1 MTQLRSALSVA
12 AVFGALALLAACAKP
27 APKPV
32 ADGDMD
38 LGNPNAKVTIVEY
51 ASVTCPHC
59 AEFNKDVMPQL
70 MAKYITPGKV
80 HYVYREFL
88 TPPNDVSAAGILLA
102 RCAGK
107 ANYFKV
113 IDDIWAAQGQMFAD
127 GTGANAQPVLRQ
139 IGAKY
144 GIEGKA
150 FDQCVTDPKGLARIQ
165 DNIDKYMK
173 QDGVNSTPTFI
184 VNGKRLDRH
193 SGGISDFDDVLQPL
207 LQGK

>member
-1 MTQLRSALSVA
+1 MNLRTALTA
-12 AVFGALALLAACAKP
+12 IAALALLAACSKP

-32 ADGDMD
+32 GEGDMD
-38 LGNPNAKVTIVEY
+38 LGNPNAKVEIVEY
-51 ASVTCPHC
+51 ASITCPHC

-88 TPPNDVSAAGILLA
+88 TPPNDVSTAGILLA

-113 IDDIWAAQGQMFAD
+113 IDDIWAAQDQMFAD
-127 GTGANAQPVLRQ
+127 GTGANALPVLRQ

-144 GIEGKA
+144 GVTGKA
-150 FDQCVTDPKGLARIQ
+150 FDQCVTDPKGILRIQ
-165 DNIDKYMK
+165 DNVDKYMK
-173 QDGVNSTPTFI
+173 AGINSTPTFVI
-184 VNGKRLDRH
+184 NGQTLDRH
-193 SGGISDFDDVLQPL
+193 SGTISDFDEALQSL
-207 LQGK
+207 LKSQ

>member
-1 MTQLRSALSVA
+1 MKFRTALTAVA
-12 AVFGALALLAACAKP
+12 ALALLAACSKP

-32 ADGDMD
+32 GEGDMD
-38 LGNPNAKVTIVEY
+38 LGNPNAKVEIVEY

-88 TPPNDVSAAGILLA
+88 TPPNDVSTAGILLA

-107 ANYFKV
+107 ADYFKV
-113 IDDIWAAQGQMFAD
+113 IDDIWAAQDQMFAD
-127 GTGANAQPVLRQ
+127 GTGTNALPVLRQ

-144 GIEGKA
+144 GVTGKA
-150 FDQCVTDPKGLARIQ
+150 FDQCVTDPKGILRIQ
-165 DNIDKYMK
+165 DNVDKYMK
-173 QDGVNSTPTFI
+173 AGINSTPTFVI
-184 VNGKRLDRH
+184 NGQMLDRH
-193 SGGISDFDDVLQPL
+193 SGTISDFDEALQPL
-207 LQGK
+207 LKSQ